1 MPNNSN
7 AAHRR
12 TGSESPTPYDDVAR
26 TLLNDCSSLILPVLN
41 EIFGEHY
48 RGNEKILFAPNE
60 HYINRQGGAEDK
72 RITDSSFTVIG
83 EKEPKKYLFEAQ
95 STADNSMLVRIF
107 EYATRS
113 H

>member
-7 AAHRR
+7 TAH
-12 TGSESPTPYDDVAR
+12 SETCSKSATPYDDVAR

-48 RGNEKILFAPNE
+48 KGNEEVLFAPNE
-60 HYINRQGGAEDK
+60 HYINQQGGEADK

-83 EKEPKKYLFEAQ
+83 EKESKKVL
-95 STADNSMLVRIF
+95 I
-107 EYATRS
+107 
-113 H
+113 